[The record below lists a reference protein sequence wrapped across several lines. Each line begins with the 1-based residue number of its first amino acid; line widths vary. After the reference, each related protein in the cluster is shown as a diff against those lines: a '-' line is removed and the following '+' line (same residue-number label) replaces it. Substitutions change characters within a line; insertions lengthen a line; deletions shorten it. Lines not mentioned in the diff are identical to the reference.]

1 MIRFTDYLDHIL
13 TEQLHPEIRS
23 IVTGRRPL
31 GQNVKPLLVKK
42 IKEVTSRGE
51 KTGME
56 GNMPS
61 GSSRA
66 YIPIEEPH
74 SIMLDGA
81 PAQIKTGMKVS
92 IKATLDAH
100 HKAHNYDGMSLG
112 ELQNRAEAGD
122 YYSQKKY
129 HILTKKEDGTY
140 ETNSEHGIFPPR
152 IEEDENGHSWAHVG
166 HATNLTEK
174 RFREITKTPEHPK
187 GISHDDFFSA
197 LQRQWDHGHGKYWKR
212 EPEHEEH
219 LDRVLSHPLVQKFL
233 EHQYEYNSPPG
244 DYRQMKNLGIFNHPD
259 GSQHI
264 VARDHGFSDEVMS
277 AYKAA
282 RISRYEKARE
292 KYR

>member
-23 IVTGRRPL
+23 IVTGRRSPQ
-31 GQNVKPLLVKK
+31 QNIKPLLVKK
-42 IKEVTSRGE
+42 IKEVTARGE

-81 PAQIKTGMKVS
+81 PAQIKTGMKVA
-92 IKATLDAH
+92 IKAELDKH
-100 HKAHNYDGMSLG
+100 HRTADHGGMSLG
-112 ELQNRAEAGD
+112 ELQNQAEHGD
-122 YYSQKKY
+122 YYSRSRY

-140 ETNSEHGIFPPR
+140 ETNTENGIFPPR

-166 HATNLTEK
+166 HASNVTAK
-174 RFREITKTPEHPK
+174 SFREITKTTEHPR
-187 GISHDDFFSA
+187 GITHDEFVDA
-197 LQRQWDHGHGKYWKR
+197 LHRRWDQDHGKYWNKG
-212 EPEHEEH
+212 PAHEDN
-219 LDRVLSHPLVQKFL
+219 LDKVEEHPLVQKFL
-233 EHQYEYNSPPG
+233 QHQQDYNFPPH
-244 DYRQMKNLGIFNHPD
+244 DYRQMKNLGVFKHPD

-264 VARDHGFSDEVMS
+264 VARDHGYSEEVMD

-282 RISRYEKARE
+282 RNR
-292 KYR
+292 KYGFVEDH